1 MLKFIFS
8 PEYAA
13 RQLGKWRGLVLL
25 LYSILLFLVVFLA
38 IFVAAP
44 ASAGSGGYIVVTVSA
59 ALLCVVF
66 LLRGLHMLYRD
77 LLFKDYA
84 TLAWRARRRHR

>member
-1 MLKFIFS
+1 M
-8 PEYAA
+8 
-13 RQLGKWRGLVLL
+13 
-25 LYSILLFLVVFLA
+25 
-38 IFVAAP
+38 AAP
-44 ASAGSGGYIVVTVSA
+44 ASAGSGAYIVVTVSA